1 MPKLTTQSSRL
12 SRSHTIRYKIEASRC
27 DLRVGDRVAPGTVIG
42 NDHDTGRPITAEYH
56 GEVEAVGFSGGEHS
70 LIVMIRTFASI

>member
-1 MPKLTTQSSRL
+1 
-12 SRSHTIRYKIEASRC
+12 
-27 DLRVGDRVAPGTVIG
+27 VIG